1 MFLSDFAIVRL
12 TIGSLAIGFG
22 IPGNM
27 IIIAVFT
34 RQSISNATD
43 VAFIALAVVDLVG
56 SVINGVKIAA
66 VFFHDEH
73 PWACFIEVI
82 GSRSPLFASLLI
94 TTSIAAYRH
103 RAVCN
108 PFGKRVG
115 RRAAAWLSLTC
126 TVVAFSVHVPFFFIT
141 TSYKLGREYFCNVY
155 GNIAWVQNVY
165 ARSQAV
171 LFCASALPVTVLY
184 ALILKHIRYYQGIRR
199 EILSDKFASERTS
212 KSETLGAV
220 SCISKSIDMACNSS
234 DPLSNNFSPIAM
246 DSHTANLKPSPPHPS
261 DMKEPASRQNLDQA
275 QARPRNVRKSDH
287 KTTQMLIII
296 TAVFFLLW
304 LPSVVLD
311 QLSIAQISH
320 IGSIIPRGMLY
331 FLYQVKYVSLITN
344 LFIYTAVNRR
354 FRDNCKKLFL
364 SQK

>member
-1 MFLSDFAIVRL
+1 MFLSEFAILRL

-22 IPGNM
+22 IPGNV

-56 SVINGVKIAA
+56 SVISGVKIVA
-66 VFFHDEH
+66 VFFHDEN

-82 GSRSPLFASLLI
+82 GSRSPLFASLLL

-126 TVVAFSVHVPFFFIT
+126 TIFAFAVHVPFFFIT
-141 TSYKLGREYFCNVY
+141 TSQKLGREYGCNVY

-184 ALILKHIRYYQGIRR
+184 ALILKHIRHHQEIRR
-199 EILSDKFASERTS
+199 EILSDTAVPEPIPKM
-212 KSETLGAV
+212 KSAGAIF
-220 SCISKSIDMACNSS
+220 SISKSVKMTDQAPS
-234 DPLSNNFSPIAM
+234 DDFAENVEPI
-246 DSHTANLKPSPPHPS
+246 PPHPS
-261 DMKEPASRQNLDQA
+261 AEKEPPSRQNVDK
-275 QARPRNVRKSDH
+275 ARSGPRNVPRSDH

-311 QLSIAQISH
+311 QLSFAQIRH
-320 IGSIIPRGMLY
+320 ISATIPNGTFMLY
-331 FLYQVKYVSLITN
+331 FLYQVKYISHITN
-344 LFIYTAVNRR
+344 LFVYIAVNRR
-354 FRDNCKKLFL
+354 FRDNCKKLL
-364 SQK
+364 LGQK